1 MKKIINSVK
10 KALPQ
15 KKKYASVNLQNK
27 PTKVTVKSK

>member
-15 KKKYASVNLQNK
+15 KKKYASVKLQNK
-27 PTKVTVKSK
+27 PAKVIVKSK